1 MRGAWLGVALLA
13 LGLFVWLFRYEL
25 EATSTIGGVAYRLD
39 RWTGQVCETD
49 YVRTDSGLLFRFH
62 CIGEEK

>member
-39 RWTGQVCETD
+39 RWTG
-49 YVRTDSGLLFRFH
+49 RLPLP
-62 CIGEEK
+62 